1 MSDYAVSPQERTFT
15 LQWHLTARCGFHCKH
30 CYMYGSPTYESEI
43 RNELG
48 IPAILEILDEFCS
61 ILRKWRMK
69 GRINFTGGDPL
80 LKKDFDGI
88 LTYAR
93 GQDIQ
98 IGILGNPISRSTAE
112 ELAQLGV
119 HHYQVSIDGLEQTHD
134 GLRGAP
140 GLWTATIRTIEYL
153 RDAGIGSNVMF
164 TLSKM
169 NSRELISVIRLV
181 NKIGVSTFDFSRLV
195 PTGSGANLSEQM
207 LSPAEYRELLLE
219 VLQEYGRLSKE
230 GVKTIYGRKESLW
243 VLLYYE
249 LGQLRLP
256 PNDGVIY
263 SGCPVGCNI
272 LTVLADGTVLPCRRM
287 VLPVGKIPD
296 QCLTDVFFDSPL
308 MNELRE
314 VKHMERCRRC
324 KLWQLC
330 RGCPAIAY
338 ANQGSP
344 FAPDP
349 QCWKIL

>member
-1 MSDYAVSPQERTFT
+1 MSDYAVSPRERMFT

-30 CYMYGSPTYESEI
+30 CYMYESPTFDSEI

-48 IPAILEILDEFCS
+48 ISTILEILDEFYS
-61 ILRKWRMK
+61 MLRKWRMK

-80 LKKDFDGI
+80 LKKGFDEI
-88 LTYAR
+88 LTCAR
-93 GQDIQ
+93 GHDIE

-112 ELAQLGV
+112 ELARLGV

-134 GLRGAP
+134 RLRGSP
-140 GLWTATIRTIEYL
+140 SLWATAIRTIGYL
-153 RDAGIGSNVMF
+153 RDAGISSNVMF
-164 TLSKM
+164 TLSRL
-169 NSRELISVIRLV
+169 NSHELISVIRLA
-181 NKIGVSTFDFSRLV
+181 NEIGVSAFDFSRLV

-207 LSPAEYRELLLE
+207 LTPAEYRELLLE
-219 VLQEYGRLSKE
+219 VLQEYEQLDKE
-230 GVKTIYGRKESLW
+230 GAKTIYGRKENLW

-249 LGQLRLP
+249 LEQLRLP

-272 LTVLADGTVLPCRRM
+272 LTILADGTILPCRRM
-287 VLPVGKIPD
+287 VLPVGKLPD
-296 QCLTDVFFDSPL
+296 QNLSDIFFNSSL

-314 VKHMERCRRC
+314 VERMEKCRGC

-330 RGCPAIAY
+330 RGCPAVAY
-338 ANQGSP
+338 AVHGSP

-349 QCWKIL
+349 QCWKIV